1 VSTSAASLTAI
12 VLVSIVTLAIGTW
25 GMRLAR
31 TTGDFMVASRSV
43 KPVVN
48 AAAISGE
55 YLSAASFLGAA
66 GLILAHGASALW
78 YPVGWTAGY
87 LVLLVLVAAPLRR
100 SGAYTLADFAE
111 FRFESIASRRLA
123 SALVVLIGILYLI
136 PQFRGAGITV
146 RTLTGAPTWVGVVI
160 VAIVVL
166 ANVLAGGMRSIT
178 ISQAFQYWLKLM
190 ALLVPAT
197 IFLVMWNSD
206 GRPVADGLGD
216 IDWVHPIVAQPHGL
230 YLTYSLILATFL
242 GTMGLPHV
250 AVRFYTNTDGRAARR
265 TTLGVLVLLGCFY
278 LLPSLYGFLGR
289 VYAGDL
295 IATSGTDSVVL
306 QLPARILTGPV
317 VDILTA
323 LLAAGAFAAFLS
335 TSSGIAVSVAGVLSQ
350 DVIGRRLP
358 GVPAFRVAAA
368 AAVTLTLILT
378 ISSIG
383 LPVAKSV
390 ELAFAVAA
398 STFFPLLLLGI
409 WWKGVTSSGAIAGML
424 TGGLLST
431 GAVLTTLLGI
441 DLSGW
446 PGAIISQPAA
456 CTVPAA
462 LIVMFAVSVATRRRR
477 PAGVLQMMVRLHLP
491 EHVDVDRGTFDPER

>member
-1 VSTSAASLTAI
+1 MTTSAASMTAI
-12 VLVSIVTLAIGTW
+12 LVVSVVTLAIGTW
-25 GMRLAR
+25 GMRFAR

-48 AAAISGE
+48 ASAISGE

-111 FRFESIASRRLA
+111 FRFESNAPRRLA
-123 SALVVLIGILYLI
+123 SVLVVLISILYLI

-178 ISQAFQYWLKLM
+178 ISQAFQYWLKLV
-190 ALLVPAT
+190 ALLAPAA
-197 IFLVMWNSD
+197 IFLVVWNSD
-206 GRPVADGLGD
+206 GRPAAAGLGD
-216 IDWVHPIVAQPHGL
+216 IDWVHPIVEQPHGL
-230 YLTYSLILATFL
+230 YLTYSLIVATFL

-278 LLPSLYGFLGR
+278 LLPTLYGFLGR
-289 VYAGDL
+289 VYASDL
-295 IATSGTDSVVL
+295 ITTGTDSVVL
-306 QLPARILTGPV
+306 ELPARMLTGPLI
-317 VDILTA
+317 DILTA

-368 AAVTLTLILT
+368 TAVAVTLVLT

-398 STFFPLLLLGI
+398 STFFPLLFLGI
-409 WWKGVTSSGAIAGML
+409 WWKGVTSAGAMAGML
-424 TGGLLST
+424 AGGILST

-441 DLSGW
+441 NLSGW

-456 CTVPAA
+456 CTVPVA
-462 LIVMFAVSVATRRRR
+462 ISVMCAVSVLTRRHR
-477 PAGVLQMMVRLHLP
+477 PAGVLRMMVRLHLP
-491 EHVDVDRGTFDPER
+491 EHVDVDRGTFDPEK